1 MVRSH
6 NERTEIV
13 GLLDVGTAKVT
24 CLIVER
30 AWTAGHD
37 ALPAVRV
44 LGVGHQ
50 RAAGVKAGMVIDLE
64 AAEAAVRAA
73 VATAERSA
81 DVRLDDVVATI
92 SCGRLKSSHMT
103 THVDLEVGHVRPEDV
118 TRLASAASQY
128 AVRDDRALVH
138 LNRVAYSLDGQSGLR
153 DPIRL
158 AGSRLSANWHAVT
171 AVFKQ
176 LQNLS
181 AVIDRA
187 HLGVRQFLPGGLA
200 AAISATT
207 SDERRLGVTCL
218 NIGAGVVDIACF
230 LDGQFLYAD
239 TIAVGGE
246 HLTYDIAKNL
256 STPLAEAERIKTLYG
271 TLVAARSDEHE
282 LIQHA
287 LAGELEGE
295 AYQTTRA
302 EIGRILYPRVS
313 NQLRTLNERLVVAES
328 AVPVGANIV
337 LTGGASQLVGLADLA
352 ARSFGR
358 PVRLGNPPQ
367 LPGLP
372 QSMRSPAFAAVVGL
386 ALAAPPETRQ
396 AFAAPT
402 GRMSTGSY
410 LTQMEKWLRES
421 F

>member
-1 MVRSH
+1 MSRSH

-44 LGVGHQ
+44 LGVGYQ
-50 RAAGVKAGMVIDLE
+50 RSAGVKAGMVIDLD
-64 AAEAAVRAA
+64 AAEAAIRAA
-73 VATAERSA
+73 VANAERAA
-81 DVRLDDVVATI
+81 DVRLDDVVATV

-103 THVDLEVGHVRPEDV
+103 THVDLEVGHVRPEDLA
-118 TRLASAASQY
+118 RLASAARQY
-128 AVRDDRALVH
+128 AVRNDRALVH
-138 LNRVAYSLDGQSGLR
+138 LNHVAYSLDGQAGLR
-153 DPIRL
+153 DPLRL

-171 AVFKQ
+171 AVLEP

-181 AVIDRA
+181 AVIDSA
-187 HLGVRQFLPGGLA
+187 HLAVRQFLPAGLA

-230 LDGQFLYAD
+230 LDEQFLYAD
-239 TIAVGGE
+239 TVAVGGG
-246 HLTYDIAKNL
+246 HLTYDIAKKL
-256 STPLAEAERIKTLYG
+256 TTPLAEAERIKTLYG

-282 LIQHA
+282 IIQYA

-302 EIGRILYPRVS
+302 EIARILYPRVS
-313 NQLRTLNERLVVAES
+313 LQLRTLKERLDLAES
-328 AVPVGANIV
+328 AVPVGSNIV

-352 ARSFGR
+352 ARTLGR

-367 LPGLP
+367 LSGLP
-372 QSMRSPAFAAVVGL
+372 HSLRSPAFSAVAGL
-386 ALAAPPETRQ
+386 ALAARPETRQ
-396 AFAAPT
+396 AFATPT
-402 GRMSTGSY
+402 ARMSTSSY
-410 LTQMEKWLRES
+410 LGQMEKWLRES